1 MPKKFYRI
9 DPGFY
14 PPSFSYLLKSL
25 EKDYFLPSTFIN
37 LLASFFPMHS
47 SKSSIVLNNILI
59 GEHISKLFHFN
70 LSNFVR
76 LPIKWCK
83 NTCFQVLK
91 NGKKLL
97 LLEVFIASLFNAF
110 LLLVVYNIC
119 HTTFLDGGLT
129 SHSCWP
135 RVNWGL
141 SYLTNF
147 IVGRCK
153 SILFKS
159 HLQAK

>member
-47 SKSSIVLNNILI
+47 SKSSIFLNNTLI
-59 GEHISKLFHFN
+59 GAHISKLSHFN

-76 LPIKWCK
+76 LSIKWCK
-83 NTCFQVLK
+83 NTSFQVLK
-91 NGKKLL
+91 NGKNYFCWRCLL
-97 LLEVFIASLFNAF
+97 HRYSMHF
-110 LLLVVYNIC
+110 
-119 HTTFLDGGLT
+119 
-129 SHSCWP
+129 
-135 RVNWGL
+135 
-141 SYLTNF
+141 SYLL
-147 IVGRCK
+147 
-153 SILFKS
+153 SITYATPLS
-159 HLQAK
+159 